1 MVIHVYINPM
11 IEYTTNM
18 TVINLL
24 SCRDAADCTHGMI
37 MNQLITMCAIHP
49 TTGMSDTI
57 AIILTNADSKNI
69 PNAALVSPPYV
80 KNPIIE
86 NTIHNTI
93 DDPVVLVVLLAI
105 Y

>member
-1 MVIHVYINPM
+1 MYINPM
-11 IEYTTNM
+11 IEYTINI
-18 TVINLL
+18 TVINPL

-49 TTGMSDTI
+49 MTGMIDTI
-57 AIILTNADSKNI
+57 AIILINADSKNI

-80 KNPIIE
+80 KNPIVA

-93 DDPVVLVVLLAI
+93 DEPVVLVVLLAI
-105 Y
+105 H